1 MSSAAIAAIGALS
14 GTLIPARSAAAT
26 TVTDADILNFALNL
40 EYLEAEFYLRA
51 ATGQGLA
58 PGEIEGQGSLGAVTG
73 GRKVPFKSSDIRRY
87 AQEIAGDEHAHV
99 KFLRAALGG
108 AAVARP
114 RINLDHSFN
123 VAARA
128 AA

>member
-58 PGEIEGQGSLGAVTG
+58 PGEIEGQAALAQSLAAGKC
-73 GRKVPFKSSDIRRY
+73 RSSRRHSGLRG
-87 AQEIAGDEHAHV
+87 EIAEDEHAM
-99 KFLRAALGG
+99 
-108 AAVARP
+108 
-114 RINLDHSFN
+114 
-123 VAARA
+123 
-128 AA
+128 

>member
-1 MSSAAIAAIGALS
+1 MPSAAIAAIGALS
-14 GTLIPARSAAAT
+14 GTLVPARSAAAT

-58 PGEIEGQGSLGAVTG
+58 PGEIEGQGSLGAITG

-99 KFLRAALGG
+99 KFLRAA
-108 AAVARP
+108 
-114 RINLDHSFN
+114 
-123 VAARA
+123 
-128 AA
+128 